1 MEEMDIL
8 EIMVEQVVEEAQVM
22 LVVLV
27 LVAQLLLK
35 LVALVVLELQTL
47 FLVHQ

>member
-1 MEEMDIL
+1 MDIL